1 MLSIVRRTAAERA
14 GRPFDEEEDQRLV
27 RLVEEQIT
35 KESYAFY
42 ASGQLWD
49 DGVIDPRD
57 TRTALGICLSAVHSN
72 TIQGT
77 TQYGVFRM

>member
-14 GRPFDEEEDQRLV
+14 GQPFDEEEDQRLV
-27 RLVEEQIT
+27 RRVKEQIT
-35 KESYAFY
+35 NESYAFF

-57 TRTALGICLSAVHSN
+57 TRTVLGICLSALHSN
-72 TIQGT
+72 SIQGT